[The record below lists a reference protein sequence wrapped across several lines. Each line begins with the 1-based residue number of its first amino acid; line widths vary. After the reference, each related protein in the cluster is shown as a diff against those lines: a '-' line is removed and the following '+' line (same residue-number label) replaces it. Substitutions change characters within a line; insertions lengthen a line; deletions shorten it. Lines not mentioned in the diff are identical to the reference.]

1 MQYNVFVIKY
11 VFFFPRKHLLFKFK
25 RKHLEGRLCGAGSTD
40 DRLSEKGFLQGDIW
54 QRTGCRERMS
64 SGTAWGKGSIS
75 GRKKSQCKGLVG
87 DTWDLEQQRTGRCVW
102 SGVRQGRMEMRPEGG
117 QGPVTW
123 SL

>member
-64 SGTAWGKGSIS
+64 SGTAWGE
-75 GRKKSQCKGLVG
+75 RKHFRQKEKPVQRPCGGCLGFGAAEDRPVCLEWSETGENG
-87 DTWDLEQQRTGRCVW
+87 DAA
-102 SGVRQGRMEMRPEGG
+102 
-117 QGPVTW
+117 
-123 SL
+123 